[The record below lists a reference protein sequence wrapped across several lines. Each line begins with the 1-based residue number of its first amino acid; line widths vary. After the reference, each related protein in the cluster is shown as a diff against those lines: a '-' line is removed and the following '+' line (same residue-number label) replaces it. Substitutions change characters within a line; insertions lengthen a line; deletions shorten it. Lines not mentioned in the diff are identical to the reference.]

1 MDFKAICI
9 ADEQNAAGTHL
20 VTLRDEASG
29 HEIKLQSDFRW
40 EKGDEVTASLIG
52 KGVEKYQAQKDASD
66 KRKAQ
71 AAKEAKEQEELNK
84 KAAVPKPQ
92 PPIDKFDAQP
102 DEAKEHAS
110 TATD

>member
-1 MDFKAICI
+1 MDFKAVCV

-29 HEIKLQSDFRW
+29 HEIKLVSPLKI
-40 EKGDEVTASLIG
+40 EKGETFAVSISG
-52 KGVEKYQAQKDASD
+52 KGID
-66 KRKAQ
+66 
-71 AAKEAKEQEELNK
+71 
-84 KAAVPKPQ
+84 KPQ
-92 PPIDKFDAQP
+92 PKPAPKPPVDKFDAQP

>member
-1 MDFKAICI
+1 MDFKAVCI

-29 HEIKLQSDFRW
+29 HEIKLLSPLKV
-40 EKGDEVTASLIG
+40 EKGETF
-52 KGVEKYQAQKDASD
+52 
-66 KRKAQ
+66 
-71 AAKEAKEQEELNK
+71 
-84 KAAVPKPQ
+84 AVSIKPQPKPAPKPPIEKGETL